1 MDTIGNAI
9 DRLDPD
15 GMAEFWKGY
24 WKGHEELKMEEQE
37 VWSEIQEITKQLN
50 HYMRLAV
57 SKGLRVEA
65 VVDNNMFEINYKH
78 CIPRVEVAVYKEMHN
93 PRHIHV

>member
-9 DRLDPD
+9 SRLDAD
-15 GMAEFWKGY
+15 GLVEFWKAFT
-24 WKGHEELKMEEQE
+24 KTVKESNMEEQD
-37 VWSEIQEITKQLN
+37 VWNEIQEATKKLN

-65 VVDNNMFEINYKH
+65 EVDNTMFEINYKH
-78 CIPRVEVAVYKEMHN
+78 CIPRVDVSVYKEMHN
-93 PRHIHV
+93 LRHIHV